1 MGLTGINRCFG
12 LCYALCCMKKII
24 FAFLFLWFLPVAA
37 LAQGVPVE
45 NVRTVIGGSAT
56 QHIKSFDVTA
66 TLSENRSLIIREE
79 IEYDFGKLTRHGI
92 FRHIPARY
100 QRDGMNYDL
109 NFRLIE
115 VLRDGEEERYEKSK
129 DGDMWVLKIGKAEET
144 ITGAHTYVI
153 EYETTKAINF
163 FDGHT
168 ELYWNVT
175 GNHWPLPINSASFRL
190 YSPVGGATSSLAF
203 ACYTG
208 IMGSVES
215 ACNYTADGDSILV
228 TADREFEK
236 GEGLSVVFGFPPG
249 VIKQPTRGEL
259 FWEALRDNWIIVV
272 PVIALFVMLY
282 LWWTRGKDPEPE
294 TVIPRYETPR
304 DMAPIVLSGALG
316 QGAVPQRGVTA
327 TIIDMAKRGY
337 LHIEYGTEKKLF
349 GEKQTYT
356 FIKKKEP
363 PKSAAKWDRE
373 LWNGLFKNGER
384 ERTTFDDLKN
394 DKFYNDVQRA
404 NKAAEKQLKSLSIF
418 DSSPYLVKFLYIMGA
433 VIAGFVTALVGIYA
447 PVGIAAGVVTFI
459 IIAVFGWFMPRR
471 TKQGTSIVAEVKG
484 FKWFLSVTEEERL
497 KFHNAPSR
505 TPKQFMDF
513 LPAAI
518 ALGVEKA
525 WAEQFKDLHI
535 EPPEWAE
542 GNVASWTPILLANS
556 IADMNTA
563 SAANVYSAPS
573 TAGSGGSGFSSGGG
587 FSGGGFGGGGGG
599 SW

>member
-1 MGLTGINRCFG
+1 MR
-12 LCYALCCMKKII
+12 MKKII
-24 FAFLFLWFLPVAA
+24 FTIAFLWLLPFVI
-37 LAQGVPVE
+37 LAQGNAVE
-45 NVRTVIGGSAT
+45 DDVRVSTGDSSAK
-56 QHIKSFDVTA
+56 QQIRSFDVTA
-66 TLSENRSLIIREE
+66 TLSENRLLIIREK
-79 IEYDFGKLTRHGI
+79 IVYDFGDLTRHGI
-92 FRHIPARY
+92 FRYIPSRY

-109 NFRLIE
+109 NFRLRE
-115 VLRDGEEERYEKSK
+115 VLRDGEEERYEQSR
-129 DGDMWVLKIGKAEET
+129 DGDGWVLKIGKAEKT
-144 ITGAHTYVI
+144 IKGVHTYEI

-175 GNHWPLPINSASFRL
+175 GNQWPIPINSVSFKL
-190 YSPVGGATSSLAF
+190 YSPMGANTSTMGL

-208 IMGSVES
+208 IMGSVER
-215 ACNYTADGDSILV
+215 ACNFKANDNWIMVNTEESL
-228 TADREFEK
+228 ES
-236 GEGLSVVFGFPPG
+236 GEGLSVVVGFPSG
-249 VIKQPTRGEL
+249 VIKQPTQSEL
-259 FWEALRDNWIIVV
+259 FWEALRDNWILVV
-272 PVIALFVMLY
+272 PVIALVVMIY

-294 TVIPRYETPR
+294 TVIPRYEIPR
-304 DMAPIVLSGALG
+304 DMSPIVLSGALG
-316 QGAVPQRGVTA
+316 QGVIPQRGITA
-327 TIIDMAKRGY
+327 TIIDMAKKGY

-363 PKSAAKWDRE
+363 PKSAAKWDRQ
-373 LWNGLFKNGER
+373 LWDGLFKNGKR
-384 ERTTFDDLKN
+384 ERATFEDLKKDN
-394 DKFYNDVQRA
+394 FYTDVQQA

-433 VIAGFVTALVGIYA
+433 ALAGFVTALVGIYA

-459 IIAVFGWFMPRR
+459 VIAVFGWFMPRR
-471 TKQGTSIVAEVKG
+471 TKKGASIVAEVKG

-505 TPKQFMDF
+505 TPKQFMEF

-556 IADMNTA
+556 ISDMNTA
-563 SAANVYSAPS
+563 SAANVYSVSS